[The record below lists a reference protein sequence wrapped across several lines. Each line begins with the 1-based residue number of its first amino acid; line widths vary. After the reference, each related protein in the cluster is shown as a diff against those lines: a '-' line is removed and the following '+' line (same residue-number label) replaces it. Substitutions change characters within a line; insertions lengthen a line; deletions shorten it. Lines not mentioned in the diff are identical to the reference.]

1 MKVNNTIV
9 ISVGQAGNQIAAS
22 FWKAVCGEHGID
34 PMTGQPQA
42 GGPRG
47 NWGSFFSQLG
57 DRGGSS
63 YVPRAVMC
71 DLEPSVIEEVRTSSG
86 SLFNPSNL
94 INRTEGAG
102 GNFAVGYMGEG
113 RELVAEVMSRIL
125 GEIDKCDNVGG
136 IIMLHSLGG
145 GTGSGLGALIIEG
158 IKEQR
163 PEVPILS
170 CAIMP
175 SPQVS
180 SVVTEPYNTVFAL
193 ATLRRLA
200 DACLIFD
207 NEALFE
213 LAHRK
218 WNIESPTVDDLNLL
232 ITEVLTGLTASMRFS
247 GFLTVEISL
256 RELLTNLV
264 PQPSLHFLMCAFAP
278 LTPPDRSKFEEM
290 NIDDMIKGLF
300 ANDSVFAACS
310 PMEGRFLSTAV
321 LYRGIMDDKP
331 QADAALAAVKET
343 LPLTYWIPTAFKI
356 GYVEQ
361 AGANHRKSMVMVAN
375 NTEISRVL
383 DRICH
388 NFDKLWQRKAFA
400 NWYLNEGMNEQQIN
414 DMRSSVQ
421 ELIQL
426 YQVAEESGAKTIAR
440 DDVRQDSGYRPHAA
454 QPEQQEEVTHE
465 ELPTPVSAPAPSP
478 AATVSLRDLVDRRN
492 R

>member
-22 FWKAVCGEHGID
+22 FWKTICQEHGID
-34 PMTGQPQA
+34 PMSGQTAQGAAPA
-42 GGPRG
+42 G
-47 NWGSFFSQLG
+47 NWSSFFSKLG
-57 DRGGSS
+57 ESGSS
-63 YVPRAVMC
+63 YVPRAIMV
-71 DLEPSVIEEVRTSSG
+71 DLEPSVIDNVKVTTG
-86 SLFNPSNL
+86 SLFNPANL
-94 INRTEGAG
+94 ISRTEGAG
-102 GNFAVGYMGEG
+102 GNFAVGYMGAG
-113 RELVAEVMSRIL
+113 REVLPEVISRL
-125 GEIDKCDNVGG
+125 DFEIDKCDNVGG
-136 IIMLHSLGG
+136 IIVLHATGG
-145 GTGSGLGALIIEG
+145 GSGSGLGALVIES
-158 IKEQR
+158 IKEKY
-163 PEVPILS
+163 PEYPVLS
-170 CAIMP
+170 CAVLP

-180 SVVTEPYNTVFAL
+180 SVVTEPYNTVFVL
-193 ATLRRLA
+193 NTLRRSA

-232 ITEVLTGLTASMRFS
+232 ITEALAGITASMRFS

-290 NIDDMIKGLF
+290 GIEDMIKSLF
-300 ANDSVFAACS
+300 DNGSVFAACS

-321 LYRGIMDDKP
+321 LYRGIMEDKP
-331 QADAALAAVKET
+331 LADAALASMRER

-361 AGANHRKSMVMVAN
+361 SGMSHRKSMVLLAN
-375 NTEISRVL
+375 NTEIARVL

-400 NWYLNEGMNEQQIN
+400 NWYLNEGMSEDQIN
-414 DMRSSVQ
+414 TLRASAQ
-421 ELIQL
+421 ELIQS
-426 YQVAEESGAKTIAR
+426 YQVAEESGAKAKT
-440 DDVRQDSGYRPHAA
+440 QDAGVAGAAA
-454 QPEQQEEVTHE
+454 QQ
-465 ELPTPVSAPAPSP
+465 
-478 AATVSLRDLVDRRN
+478 AATSTLSVEATKSSVSLRDLVDRR
-492 R
+492 

>member
-1 MKVNNTIV
+1 MMKVNNTIV
-9 ISVGQAGNQIAAS
+9 VSVGQAGNQIAAS
-22 FWKAVCGEHGID
+22 FWKTVCLEHGID
-34 PMTGQPQA
+34 PETGLTDKGQA
-42 GGPRG
+42 PKG
-47 NWGSFFSQLG
+47 NWSSFFTQLG
-57 DRGGSS
+57 ERGSNS
-63 YVPRAVMC
+63 YVPRAVMA
-71 DLEPSVIEEVRTSSG
+71 DLEPSVIEEIKNTTG
-86 SLFNPSNL
+86 SLFNPANL
-94 INRTEGAG
+94 LSRSEGAG

-113 RELVAEVMSRIL
+113 REMLTDIMARIIL
-125 GEIDKCDNVGG
+125 EIDKCDNVGG
-136 IIMLHSLGG
+136 LLILHSLGG
-145 GTGSGLGALIIEG
+145 GTGSGLGSLIVES
-158 IKEQR
+158 IKHER
-163 PEVPILS
+163 PEVPICS

-193 ATLRRLA
+193 NTLRRYA
-200 DACLIFD
+200 DACIIFD
-207 NEALFE
+207 NEALFD
-213 LAHRK
+213 LANRK
-218 WNIESPTVDDLNLL
+218 WSIDNPTVDDLNLL
-232 ITEVLTGLTASMRFS
+232 ITEVLAGLTAPMRFS

-290 NIDDMIKGLF
+290 HVEEMIKSLF

-331 QADAALAAVKET
+331 MADAALASIKES

-361 AGANHRKSMVMVAN
+361 AGISHRKSMVMLAN

-400 NWYLNEGMNEQQIN
+400 NWYFNEGMTEDQIN

-426 YQVAEESGAKTIAR
+426 YQVAEESGAKTMAK
-440 DDVRQDSGYRPHAA
+440 DAVRLESGYRGPTL
-454 QPEQQEEVTHE
+454 QPPSE
-465 ELPTPVSAPAPSP
+465 APAPSNP
-478 AATVSLRDLVDRRN
+478 SSASVSLRDLVDRRGG

>member
-22 FWKAVCGEHGID
+22 FWKTLCQEHGID
-34 PMTGQPQA
+34 PMNGQTVGGQP
-42 GGPRG
+42 PRG
-47 NWGSFFSQLG
+47 NWSSFFTQLG
-57 DRGGSS
+57 DRSSGSF
-63 YVPRAVMC
+63 VPRAVMC
-71 DLEPSVIEEVRTSSG
+71 DLEPSVIDEVKASTG
-86 SLFNPSNL
+86 SLFNPANL
-94 INRTEGAG
+94 LTRSEGAG
-102 GNFAVGYMGEG
+102 GNFAVGYLGEG
-113 RELVAEVMSRIL
+113 REMLPAVMARINH
-125 GEIDKCDNVGG
+125 EIDKSDNVGG
-136 IIMLHSLGG
+136 VILLHSLGG
-145 GTGSGLGALIIEG
+145 GTGSGLGSLIIEA

-170 CAIMP
+170 CAILP

-193 ATLRRLA
+193 NTLRRLA
-200 DACLIFD
+200 DSCLIFD

-213 LAHRK
+213 LANRK
-218 WNIESPTVDDLNLL
+218 WNIENPTVDDLNLL

-290 NIDDMIKGLF
+290 NVEDMIRSLF

-321 LYRGIMDDKP
+321 LYRGIMEDKP
-331 QADAALAAVKET
+331 QADASLAAIKET

-361 AGANHRKSMVMVAN
+361 AGMNHRKSMVMLAN

-383 DRICH
+383 DRICV

-400 NWYLNEGMNEQQIN
+400 NWYLNEGMSEQQIN
-414 DMRSSVQ
+414 DMRASVQ

-426 YQVAEESGAKTIAR
+426 YQVAEESGAKTIVK
-440 DDVRQDSGYRPHAA
+440 DEVRQDSGYRGPVLQAPQEAA
-454 QPEQQEEVTHE
+454 VAS
-465 ELPTPVSAPAPSP
+465 PVSN

-492 R
+492 RQ

>member
-1 MKVNNTIV
+1 MMKVNNTIV
-9 ISVGQAGNQIAAS
+9 VSVGQAGNQIAAS
-22 FWKAVCGEHGID
+22 FWKTICQEHGLD
-34 PMTGQPQA
+34 PLTGQCTDGPE
-42 GGPRG
+42 PRG
-47 NWGSFFSQLG
+47 NWNSFFSRLG
-57 DRGGSS
+57 EGGGGS

-71 DLEPSVIEEVRTSSG
+71 DLEPSVIEEVKSKSG
-86 SLFNPSNL
+86 SLFNPASL
-94 INRTEGAG
+94 LTKTEGAG
-102 GNFAVGYMGEG
+102 GNFAAGYLGEG
-113 RELVAEVMSRIL
+113 RQLLDEVLGRIHF
-125 GEIDKCDNVGG
+125 EIDRCDNVGG
-136 IIMLHSLGG
+136 IILLHSTGG
-145 GTGSGLGALIIEG
+145 GTGSGLGALIVEA
-158 IKEQR
+158 IKADR
-163 PEVPILS
+163 PEIPILS
-170 CAIMP
+170 CAILP

-180 SVVTEPYNTVFAL
+180 SVVTEPYNTIFCL
-193 ATLRRLA
+193 NTLRRLA

-232 ITEVLTGLTASMRFS
+232 ITEVLAGLTASMRFS

-290 NIDDMIKGLF
+290 NIDDMIKSLF

-321 LYRGIMDDKP
+321 LHRGIMEDKP
-331 QADAALAAVKET
+331 QADAALAAIKVT

-361 AGANHRKSMVMVAN
+361 AGISHRKSMVMVAN

-400 NWYLNEGMNEQQIN
+400 NWYLNEGMTEAQIN
-414 DMRSSVQ
+414 DMRASVQ

-426 YQVAEESGAKTIAR
+426 YQVAEESGAKTIVR
-440 DDVRQDSGYRPHAA
+440 DEVRQDSGYRG
-454 QPEQQEEVTHE
+454 
-465 ELPTPVSAPAPSP
+465 PTISAPESQAP
-478 AATVSLRDLVDRRN
+478 AAATDRGTVSLRDLVDRRN

>member
-22 FWKAVCGEHGID
+22 FWKTLCQEHGID
-34 PMTGQPQA
+34 PMSGQTP
-42 GGPRG
+42 GGQLPRG
-47 NWGSFFSQLG
+47 NWSSFFTQLG
-57 DRGGSS
+57 DRGSGSF
-63 YVPRAVMC
+63 VPRAVMC
-71 DLEPSVIEEVRTSSG
+71 DLEPSVIDEVKASTG
-86 SLFNPSNL
+86 SLFNPANL
-94 INRTEGAG
+94 LTRSEGAG
-102 GNFAVGYMGEG
+102 GNFAVGYLGEG
-113 RELVAEVMSRIL
+113 REMLAEVMARITH
-125 GEIDKCDNVGG
+125 EIDKSDNVGG
-136 IIMLHSLGG
+136 VILLHSLGG
-145 GTGSGLGALIIEG
+145 GTGSGLGSLIIEA

-170 CAIMP
+170 CAILP

-193 ATLRRLA
+193 NTLRRLA
-200 DACLIFD
+200 DSCLIFD

-213 LAHRK
+213 LANRK
-218 WNIESPTVDDLNLL
+218 WNIENPTVDDLNLL

-290 NIDDMIKGLF
+290 NVEDMIRSLF

-321 LYRGIMDDKP
+321 LYRGIMEDKP
-331 QADAALAAVKET
+331 LADASLAAVKET

-361 AGANHRKSMVMVAN
+361 AGMNHRKSMVMLAN

-383 DRICH
+383 DRICV

-400 NWYLNEGMNEQQIN
+400 NWYLNEGMSEQQIN
-414 DMRSSVQ
+414 DMRASVQ

-426 YQVAEESGAKTIAR
+426 YQVAEESGAKTIVK
-440 DDVRQDSGYRPHAA
+440 DEVRQDSGYRGPVLHA
-454 QPEQQEEVTHE
+454 PQEA
-465 ELPTPVSAPAPSP
+465 SAPASS

-492 R
+492 RQ

>member
-9 ISVGQAGNQIAAS
+9 ISIGQAGNQIASS
-22 FWKAVCGEHGID
+22 FWKTICQEHGID
-34 PMTGQPQA
+34 PTNGQLLQGKAPA
-42 GGPRG
+42 G
-47 NWGSFFSQLG
+47 NWSAFFSQLG
-57 DRGGSS
+57 DTSSGS
-63 YVPRAVMC
+63 YVPRAIMV
-71 DLEPSVIEEVRTSSG
+71 DLEPSVIQQIKAASG
-86 SLFNPSNL
+86 SLFNPANL
-94 INRTEGAG
+94 ISRTEGAG
-102 GNFAVGYMGEG
+102 GNFAVGYLGAG
-113 RELVAEVMSRIL
+113 REVLPEVMSRL
-125 GEIDKCDNVGG
+125 DYEFGKCDNVGG
-136 IIMLHSLGG
+136 VIVLHAVGG
-145 GTGSGLGALIIEG
+145 GSGSGLGALVIES
-158 IKEQR
+158 IKEKH
-163 PEVPILS
+163 PETPVLS
-170 CAIMP
+170 CAILP
-175 SPQVS
+175 SPQIS

-193 ATLRRLA
+193 NSLRRSA

-232 ITEVLTGLTASMRFS
+232 ITEALTGLTASMRFS

-290 NIDDMIKGLF
+290 GIEEMIKSLF
-300 ANDSVFAACS
+300 DNGSVFAACS

-331 QADAALAAVKET
+331 QADAALAAMREK

-361 AGANHRKSMVMVAN
+361 PGVSHRKSMVLLAN
-375 NTEISRVL
+375 NTEVARVL

-400 NWYLNEGMNEQQIN
+400 NWYLNEGMTEEQIN
-414 DMRSSVQ
+414 ALRSSAQ
-421 ELIQL
+421 ELVQS
-426 YQVAEESGAKTIAR
+426 YQVAEESGAKAK
-440 DDVRQDSGYRPHAA
+440 VQDAGEPSMSS
-454 QPEQQEEVTHE
+454 
-465 ELPTPVSAPAPSP
+465 SAPPSG
-478 AATVSLRDLVDRRN
+478 ARSSGMSLRDLVDRRN
-492 R
+492 

>member
-9 ISVGQAGNQIAAS
+9 ISIGQAGNQIAAS
-22 FWKAVCGEHGID
+22 FWKTICQEHGID
-34 PMTGQPQA
+34 PLTGQTAQGQA
-42 GGPRG
+42 PRG
-47 NWGSFFSQLG
+47 NWSAFFTKLG
-57 DRGGSS
+57 ESTSGS
-63 YVPRAVMC
+63 YVPRAVMV
-71 DLEPSVIEEVRTSSG
+71 DLEPSVIDNIKSTSG
-86 SLFNPSNL
+86 SLFNPGNL
-94 INRTEGAG
+94 ISRTEGAG
-102 GNFAVGYMGEG
+102 GNFAVGYLGAG
-113 RELVAEVMSRIL
+113 REVLPEVMGRL
-125 GEIDKCDNVGG
+125 DAEIDKCDNVGG
-136 IIMLHSLGG
+136 IIVLHATGG
-145 GTGSGLGALIIEG
+145 GSGSGFGALLIES
-158 IKEQR
+158 IKEKY
-163 PEVPILS
+163 PEFPVLS
-170 CAIMP
+170 CAVLP

-180 SVVTEPYNTVFAL
+180 SVVTEPYNTVFTL
-193 ATLRRLA
+193 NTLRRSA

-232 ITEVLTGLTASMRFS
+232 ITEALAGLTASMRFS

-290 NIDDMIKGLF
+290 GVEDMIRSLF
-300 ANDSVFAACS
+300 DNGSVFAACS

-331 QADAALAAVKET
+331 LADAALAAMREQ

-361 AGANHRKSMVMVAN
+361 PGVSHRKSMVLLAN
-375 NTEISRVL
+375 NTEIARVL

-400 NWYLNEGMNEQQIN
+400 NWYLNEGMSEEQIN
-414 DMRSSVQ
+414 ALRASAQ
-421 ELIQL
+421 ELIQS
-426 YQVAEESGAKTIAR
+426 YQVAEESGAKAK
-440 DDVRQDSGYRPHAA
+440 VQDSASDIPRSSSSGDDSR
-454 QPEQQEEVTHE
+454 
-465 ELPTPVSAPAPSP
+465 SSGM
-478 AATVSLRDLVDRRN
+478 SLRDLVDRR
-492 R
+492 RA

>member
-1 MKVNNTIV
+1 M
-9 ISVGQAGNQIAAS
+9 
-22 FWKAVCGEHGID
+22 
-34 PMTGQPQA
+34 
-42 GGPRG
+42 
-47 NWGSFFSQLG
+47 
-57 DRGGSS
+57 
-63 YVPRAVMC
+63 
-71 DLEPSVIEEVRTSSG
+71 
-86 SLFNPSNL
+86 
-94 INRTEGAG
+94 
-102 GNFAVGYMGEG
+102 
-113 RELVAEVMSRIL
+113 
-125 GEIDKCDNVGG
+125 
-136 IIMLHSLGG
+136 HSLGG
-145 GTGSGLGALIIEG
+145 GTGSGLGSLIVEA

-170 CAIMP
+170 CAILP

-193 ATLRRLA
+193 NTLRRLA
-200 DACLIFD
+200 DSCLIFD

-213 LAHRK
+213 LANRK
-218 WNIESPTVDDLNLL
+218 WNIENPTVDDLNLL

-290 NIDDMIKGLF
+290 NVEDMIRSLF

-321 LYRGIMDDKP
+321 LYRGIMEDKP
-331 QADAALAAVKET
+331 QADASLAAVKET

-361 AGANHRKSMVMVAN
+361 AGMNHRKSMVMLAN

-383 DRICH
+383 DRICA

-400 NWYLNEGMNEQQIN
+400 NWYLNEGMSEQQIN
-414 DMRSSVQ
+414 DMRASVQ

-426 YQVAEESGAKTIAR
+426 YQVAEESGAKTIVK
-440 DDVRQDSGYRPHAA
+440 DEVRQDSGYRGPVLHAH
-454 QPEQQEEVTHE
+454 QEA
-465 ELPTPVSAPAPSP
+465 SSPASS

-492 R
+492 RQ